1 VSLPDHIIFAKDPD
15 EWIIANNISGS
26 YSSLAVLVDENT
38 HKACYPLIRA
48 SLPEHHL
55 IRIRSGEEHK
65 TLETC
70 QQIWEEMTKAQ
81 LDRSAL
87 LINLGGGVICDMGG
101 FCAATYKRGI
111 HFINLPTTLLAQV
124 DASVGG
130 KLGVDFGAL
139 KNHIGMFKEPVKV
152 VISNV
157 FLKTLPDIELR
168 SGYAEMLKHALIAD
182 AREWEKLSQIEQ
194 VEIPALEA
202 IKHSVEIK
210 HKIVAQDPEEKGV
223 RKLLN
228 FGHTIGHALE
238 GALLHD
244 RKRKI
249 THGAA
254 VAWGMVAESKL
265 AMGLSGLEEKA
276 FLPIAACV
284 NRLYSKPDL
293 RETDWPVFE
302 SLILQDKKNKDKV
315 VLATLIREAGVG
327 VYDIRVEPR
336 KAWEACLWSLDQT

>member
-1 VSLPDHIIFAKDPD
+1 MSLPDHIIFAPDPGG
-15 EWIIANNISGS
+15 WITDNKALTS
-26 YSSLAVLVDENT
+26 YSSVAVLVDENT
-38 HKACYPLIRA
+38 HKACYPLIQN

-55 IRIRSGEEHK
+55 IFIRSGEENK
-65 TLETC
+65 NLETC
-70 QQIWEEMTKAQ
+70 QKIWGAMTEAQ

-111 HFINLPTTLLAQV
+111 NFINFPTSLLAQV

-139 KNHIGMFKEPVKV
+139 KNHIGMFKEPEKV
-152 VISNV
+152 VISSV
-157 FLKTLPDIELR
+157 FLKTLPEIELL

-182 AREWEKLSQIEQ
+182 AGEWDKLSTREL
-194 VEIPALEA
+194 VKIPALEE

-210 HKIVAQDPEEKGV
+210 HKIVVQDPAEKGV

-228 FGHTIGHALE
+228 FGHTIGHAIE
-238 GALLHD
+238 GTLLRD
-244 RKRKI
+244 SNRKI

-265 AMGLSGLEEKA
+265 AMGLSGLKEGDFKS
-276 FLPIAACV
+276 ISACV
-284 NRLYSKPDL
+284 ERLYAKPDL
-293 RETDWPVFE
+293 READWPVFE
-302 SLILQDKKNKDKV
+302 SLILQDKKNKDKA
-315 VLATLIREAGVG
+315 VLATLIREAGIG

-336 KAWEACLWSLDQT
+336 KAWEACLWSLNQT